1 MIETKRGHSLGSVIY
16 EGRAIANTGVP
27 GNIGGFTSER
37 ILRASGD
44 GIFKPVTEIGC
55 LVREGDTVAYV
66 GELPVRAQIGGVVRG
81 LLPDGTPVHTG
92 MKSGDV
98 DPRGIV
104 EYCYTISDKARAIAG
119 GALEAVLHL
128 LKGRVRL

>member
-1 MIETKRGHSLGSVIY
+1 
-16 EGRAIANTGVP
+16 
-27 GNIGGFTSER
+27 
-37 ILRASGD
+37 
-44 GIFKPVTEIGC
+44 
-55 LVREGDTVAYV
+55 
-66 GELPVRAQIGGVVRG
+66 
-81 LLPDGTPVHTG
+81 